1 MDLISSL
8 TGPERLLF
16 IVALIEGVA
25 VIFLVII
32 GTRLR
37 RLIKQY
43 RGLLR
48 GKSTP
53 NLEETLITLGNR
65 VEDQGYR
72 LAKLEDAIVD
82 QAEKSKC
89 YLHKWS
95 LLRYRA
101 FANVGGD
108 QSFSLAVLD
117 KNDDGFIISS
127 IYGRDESRIYA
138 KTIKEGRSSYPLSD
152 EERQVLTRAI
162 EIKSS

>member
-1 MDLISSL
+1 MDLVSSL
-8 TGPERLLF
+8 TGPERLLL

-25 VIFLVII
+25 VIFLIII

-37 RLIKQY
+37 QLIKQY

-48 GKSTP
+48 GRSTP
-53 NLEETLITLGNR
+53 NLEESLITLGNR

-82 QAEKSKC
+82 QAEKAKC

-152 EERQVLTRAI
+152 EERQVLARAI